1 MTTQNQRFCRRAPHS
16 AVVAALA
23 LTLAGIVGPVS
34 AANFQYRHLVYGLT
48 APVNPPSQLQQAAA
62 EIVVALTGGPALP
75 AGEVNWPYSYDLKQ
89 LLTITGE
96 SWSSPNVSWS
106 LPAGALPAGLSLGAD
121 GVISGI
127 PTTKDLVGANFQ
139 VKASYKGKDGQQ
151 VYTIVVNGAVLHV
164 TQIAA
169 GSLHTCAITT
179 AGGVKC
185 WGQNY
190 YGQLG
195 NNSTAAST
203 VPVSVSGLSSNV
215 IKVSAG
221 GSHTCALTNT
231 NGLKCWGRN
240 TYGQLGDGTTQ
251 QRNTP
256 VDVYQRTSG
265 IASIAAGYDHTCA
278 VTAAE
283 GALCWGFNTNG
294 QLGNG
299 NSTHQLVPAAVS
311 GLSTGVASISAGQL
325 HTCAVTTTGSAKC
338 WGQNGSYGLL
348 GNNSVTDSITP
359 VQVSGLTT
367 GVARVAV
374 GNLTSCALTTT
385 GGVLCWGFNS
395 YGQVGDGTTAS
406 PRMTPVAV
414 SSLSSG
420 VTTISV
426 GYAHACAVT
435 NGGALLCWGAN
446 GYGQLG
452 DGTNTNRS
460 SPVLTGSLSS
470 GVSGIAT
477 GNGHACALTA
487 EGPKCWGRND
497 TGQLGDN
504 STTHKTS
511 PVNVSP

>member
-1 MTTQNQRFCRRAPHS
+1 MSIAS
-16 AVVAALA
+16 
-23 LTLAGIVGPVS
+23 AGIIGKGS
-34 AANFQYRHLVYGLT
+34 GLT
-48 APVNPPSQLQQAAA
+48 ALS
-62 EIVVALTGGPALP
+62 IPALGP
-75 AGEVNWPYSYDLKQ
+75 PGPPLR
-89 LLTITGE
+89 
-96 SWSSPNVSWS
+96 
-106 LPAGALPAGLSLGAD
+106 
-121 GVISGI
+121 
-127 PTTKDLVGANFQ
+127 
-139 VKASYKGKDGQQ
+139 GKDGAFRA
-151 VYTIVVNGAVLHV
+151 N
-164 TQIAA
+164 
-169 GSLHTCAITT
+169 
-179 AGGVKC
+179 
-185 WGQNY
+185 
-190 YGQLG
+190 
-195 NNSTAAST
+195 
-203 VPVSVSGLSSNV
+203 
-215 IKVSAG
+215 
-221 GSHTCALTNT
+221 
-231 NGLKCWGRN
+231 
-240 TYGQLGDGTTQ
+240 
-251 QRNTP
+251 
-256 VDVYQRTSG
+256 
-265 IASIAAGYDHTCA
+265 
-278 VTAAE
+278 E
-283 GALCWGFNTNG
+283 
-294 QLGNG
+294 
-299 NSTHQLVPAAVS
+299 
-311 GLSTGVASISAGQL
+311 
-325 HTCAVTTTGSAKC
+325 
-338 WGQNGSYGLL
+338 
-348 GNNSVTDSITP
+348 VTDSITP